1 MNKISISEYWQEF
14 LTHFDYNIWIEVSFP
29 ASPGSLASVAVAIV
43 LGARALFLLFVLDIV
58 FSRGSKTFTAE
69 LARALCSDSPYPS

>member
-14 LTHFDYNIWIEVSFP
+14 LTHFDYNIWIEASFP

-43 LGARALFLLFVLDIV
+43 VGA
-58 FSRGSKTFTAE
+58 
-69 LARALCSDSPYPS
+69 